1 MGLSDKQ
8 IAAILT
14 WTMMTTFWFFL
25 LGIPGFS
32 NLVQTNSTSI
42 VLVVYP
48 SGIHSTSH
56 VYKHL
61 IGNFMKHIPIYIYIY
76 LYIYI
81 YPYKYP
87 IQCISIWQRPDDSDF
102 SERWLGRSCRSGQVG
117 GLRGE
122 LGELGELA
130 GIGCRRSRA
139 VMGHLMVINRDLMV
153 I

>member
-61 IGNFMKHIPIYIYIY
+61 IGNFMKHIPIYIS

-81 YPYKYP
+81 P
-87 IQCISIWQRPDDSDF
+87 INIPFNVFQYDNGQMTPTF
-102 SERWLGRSCRSGQVG
+102 RSG
-117 GLRGE
+117 GLAAPAAPARWAACVASSASSASSQGLGAGDRG
-122 LGELGELA
+122 L
-130 GIGCRRSRA
+130 
-139 VMGHLMVINRDLMV
+139 
-153 I
+153 